1 MALTASQLTELVRKA
16 KIHLRIKDNDP
27 DFLAG
32 AFTLFHDESASA
44 TAATASLFSET
55 LTLTITGG
63 ANAGTTA
70 IDLSSASYDTLS
82 ELVAAVNALATGFVA
97 RLVGD
102 SDAASIDL
110 LPFASTSVF
119 GSGNEKTAEV
129 ESNALLELIIDE
141 TYDAIVAECD
151 RHFFDA
157 SYDERV
163 FISDRGSAVLKEPNV
178 SAIHFVGNQ
187 TIESMKIEYV
197 GSDQQARA
205 EVTDT
210 ELIITSTEGSVDTQ
224 TTYTLA
230 SASYD
235 TVSELVAGIEEN
247 EADWTA
253 TLVTDGPS
261 EHLVRQPSRFLK
273 INGNSLSATFDAW
286 EAYSD
291 DYNVQY
297 EAGILQLSSV
307 TLAIAR
313 VFYRA
318 GTADLPRPVERELFR
333 LVKAA
338 YDVSKIS
345 IAASGEK
352 LGDYQRDSA
361 KWAVADSLDVGKRI
375 KERLSKYVRVMP

>member
-1 MALTASQLTELVRKA
+1 MTLTASQRTELVRKA

-55 LTLTITGG
+55 LTITITSG

-70 IDLSSASYDTLS
+70 FDLSSSLYDTLA

-102 SDAASIDL
+102 PDAASIDI
-110 LPFASTSVF
+110 LPFGSTSVF

-129 ESNALLELIIDE
+129 ESNALLEIIVDE
-141 TYDAIVAECD
+141 TYDSIVAECD

-157 SYDERV
+157 TYDERA

-210 ELIITSTEGSVDTQ
+210 ELVITSTEGSVNTQ

-230 SASYD
+230 SGAYD
-235 TVSELVAGIEEN
+235 TVSELVASVDG

-273 INGNSLSATFDAW
+273 INGNNLAATFDGW

-291 DYNVQY
+291 DYNVHY

-307 TLAIAR
+307 TLGIAR

-338 YDVSKIS
+338 YDVSRIS

-352 LGDYQRDSA
+352 LGDYSRESA